1 MRVLACST
9 RGLSLWLSE
18 NAHQAAGLPA
28 GCSYVCI
35 RMVPELQVPERWAV
49 WGGGKMWN
57 LEPCNLGL
65 NPDTVC

>member
-49 WGGGKMWN
+49 WGGGKMRN